1 VRETTDTFGTPLSA
15 WEGADYAPHS
25 LDRTHRLSLASVYRI
40 REKKGFWNSLW
51 SGWALGGL
59 FRVDSGRP
67 YTPIF
72 VIAEGLVGQGQEI
85 FEGEPHSGRLPD
97 TIRLD
102 LSATRRWR
110 FLDREF
116 TLRFEVLNVTG
127 RDNVLRVY
135 RATGESDDDGFL
147 QSTEGRDLVETLGSD
162 FVDVYQAAL
171 SDPFNYDIPR
181 IFRLSA
187 EITLSRLPVVLAP
200 GR

>member
-1 VRETTDTFGTPLSA
+1 M
-15 WEGADYAPHS
+15 
-25 LDRTHRLSLASVYRI
+25 
-40 REKKGFWNSLW
+40 
-51 SGWALGGL
+51 
-59 FRVDSGRP
+59 
-67 YTPIF
+67 
-72 VIAEGLVGQGQEI
+72 VGQEQEI
-85 FEGEPHSGRLPD
+85 FAGEPHSGRLPD
-97 TIRLD
+97 TVRLD

-135 RATGESDDDGFL
+135 RATGEPDDDGYL
-147 QSTEGRDLVETLGSD
+147 QTPEGQQRIETFGSD